1 MLECWNIGRTMEI
14 SPIILS
20 FHYSIIP
27 IFLLYMTLMLVIAD
41 LIHFKSF
48 VRIQNNAGRNTL

>member
-1 MLECWNIGRTMEI
+1 MMEYWANNGNIPYHM
-14 SPIILS
+14 IIPL

-48 VRIQNNAGRNTL
+48 VRIQNNARRNAL